1 MSDDEKR
8 AEPREWDE
16 VLDDLGDKFEQDL
29 EDGRVGRRMIA
40 YIRDEVL
47 PTFKTE
53 FDAIAKRMEQ
63 DEIKIDEL
71 KEEVEETRA
80 LEVEDIDRALVAG
93 SLLGPRF
100 EARDAA
106 SFISEIADA
115 LRGPSGELAEK
126 LDEVSR
132 VIGGC

>member
-16 VLDDLGDKFEQDL
+16 VLDDLGDKFDQDL
-29 EDGRVGRRMIA
+29 KDSKIGRRMVG

-47 PTFKTE
+47 PTFKAE
-53 FDAIAKRMEQ
+53 FDAMAKRMEQ
-63 DEIKIDEL
+63 DGVKIDEL

-80 LEVEDIDRALVAG
+80 LEVEDIDRALVTG

-100 EARDAA
+100 ELRDAA
-106 SFISEIADA
+106 SFISEVTFAM
-115 LRGPSGELAEK
+115 RTS
-126 LDEVSR
+126 
-132 VIGGC
+132 